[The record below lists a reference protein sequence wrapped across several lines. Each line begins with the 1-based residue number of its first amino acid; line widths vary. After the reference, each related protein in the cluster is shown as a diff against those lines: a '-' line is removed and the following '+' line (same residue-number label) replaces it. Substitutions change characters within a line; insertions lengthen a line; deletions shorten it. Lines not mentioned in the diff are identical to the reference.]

1 MLRLVREVCA
11 PLVCLANTNDTG
23 AQRSYGPQSKGAVG
37 IGNPTPLTRH
47 ASIFPAT
54 CRSTFLQRTPFWVTG
69 RPGEFYDAKPLTR
82 GVSVGK
88 SSAARGRAQAPMA
101 FQGLLMSGKGTI
113 RGKTKGVR
121 ATLQVI
127 SSAPVAAESE
137 LLKRLYQQE
146 RNQSIVGVIAW
157 SPTEKPLP
165 PNPPTCSLIYL
176 CVVSEHLCPC
186 HFACPY

>member
-1 MLRLVREVCA
+1 MPFSVVCETINASLGPPGLRAVY
-11 PLVCLANTNDTG
+11 LADTNATG
-23 AQRSYGPQSKGAVG
+23 AQRSCDPQSIGAGG
-37 IGNPTPLTRH
+37 ISNLTPLTRH
-47 ASIFPAT
+47 VFIFPVM
-54 CRSTFLQRTPFWVTG
+54 CRSTFLLRAPFWGLG
-69 RPGEFYDAKPLTR
+69 RPGEYYDAKPLTR
-82 GVSVGK
+82 GVSIGK

-146 RNQSIVGVIAW
+146 RNQSIVGTSIVA
-157 SPTEKPLP
+157 
-165 PNPPTCSLIYL
+165 
-176 CVVSEHLCPC
+176 
-186 HFACPY
+186 